1 MHRRTI
7 DAWPRCRSL
16 ILGASKPG
24 GVGDGARAT
33 AVRRRT
39 TFCDPSGRRSQHCR
53 YSVHGARANYCASG
67 VPRVQGDRTQTRT
80 TTRRLIKH
88 HLRRRPG
95 MASAEER
102 LVCTRPTP
110 DLPVPLVASAVWSGT
125 SKVGLGCTRAS
136 TSTSV
141 MGIHVTSSGS
151 VNRCNFTGRRGFCGD
166 YNMRHG
172 FP

>member
-1 MHRRTI
+1 MVR
-7 DAWPRCRSL
+7 ALLLS
-16 ILGASKPG
+16 
-24 GVGDGARAT
+24 DG
-33 AVRRRT
+33 
-39 TFCDPSGRRSQHCR
+39 GRRFAIHQDEGR
-53 YSVHGARANYCASG
+53 GTVAIARVHGARANYCASG

-80 TTRRLIKH
+80 TTRRLIEH

-151 VNRCNFTGRRGFCGD
+151 VNRCNFTGCRGFCGD

-172 FP
+172 FR